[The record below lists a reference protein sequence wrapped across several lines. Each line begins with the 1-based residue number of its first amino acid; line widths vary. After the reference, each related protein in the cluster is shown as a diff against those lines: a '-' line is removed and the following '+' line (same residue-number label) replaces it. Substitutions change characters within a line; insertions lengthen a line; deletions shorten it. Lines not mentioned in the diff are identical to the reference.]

1 MAVWRGGVT
10 EARGGGERHAR
21 YAYPGGEGLGENGL
35 STLICS
41 VVDLVLIIPV
51 VRTESL
57 EENLGTE
64 FER

>member
-1 MAVWRGGVT
+1 MP
-10 EARGGGERHAR
+10 RGGGGGHAR
-21 YAYPGGEGLGENGL
+21 YAYPGGEGLRENGL
-35 STLICS
+35 ALICS
-41 VVDLVLIIPV
+41 VVDLVLLIPV